1 MFKLSKK
8 KQCEILPQVFEEP
21 MLVKPKPHLVLVKDD
36 PIEEYEKLADEL
48 EYHPAGLVEA
58 KIFRY
63 LKENNI
69 PVFNNKEVYDYLARK
84 AKEEGD
90 HKYWIWRPLREKDH
104 YPKGWGWTGWFDF
117 ENHNW
122 GHGTYWEHKSEY
134 RIYDKLVPANIL
146 RQVRDMEAA
155 IPHDIKFFVSDY
167 ASINPDPFIMVTNV
181 DIKRII
187 FNVWDEPDFG
197 M

>member
-1 MFKLSKK
+1 MFKLNKK
-8 KQCEILPQVFEEP
+8 KQREILPQIPEEP
-21 MLVKPKPHLVLVKDD
+21 MLVKPKPHLVLVKDN

-63 LKENNI
+63 LKQNNI
-69 PVFNNKEVYDYLARK
+69 SVFNNKEVYNYLVKK
-84 AKEEGD
+84 AKEEGH

-104 YPKGWGWTGWFDF
+104 YPKGRGWSGRFD
-117 ENHNW
+117 W
-122 GHGTYWEHKSEY
+122 HGSYWEHRSEY
-134 RIYDKLVPANIL
+134 RVYDKLVPANIL
-146 RQVRDMEAA
+146 RQVKDMEDA

-187 FNVWDEPDFG
+187 FNAWDEPDFG